1 MQRIKN
7 TLIYITLKGLKFLV
21 RWLPYRIALSLGG
34 LLGAGFYAWVP
45 REREKAVRNLG
56 LVFPDMTG
64 PEKTVLIRRVFISVG
79 RNALEFM
86 KMNSYTTEQII
97 RLVEGAEGREHM
109 EAAYNRGQGVVCLTA
124 HLGNWEILPIFTNQQ
139 GWPSAVVA
147 QRLYDSRLDAM
158 LNRFREKRGV
168 VVIKR
173 GNITREIIRCLR
185 SGMLLG
191 VLNDQDTSVDSRWA
205 PFFGRMAKTPVG
217 MLRLARKTG
226 AAVVPIFIARQ
237 ASGRIRIYVEPAIS
251 LPKTGN
257 EESDLLEG
265 ARLCNQQIEKYV
277 RRFPEQWV
285 WFHSRWKSRPGNEK

>member
-7 TLIYITLKGLKFLV
+7 NLIYITLKGLKFSV
-21 RWLPYRIALSLGG
+21 RWLPYRIALFLGG
-34 LLGAGFYAWVP
+34 LLGACFYAWVP
-45 REREKAVRNLG
+45 REREKARQNLG
-56 LVFPDMTG
+56 LAFPDMSG
-64 PEKTVLIRRVFISVG
+64 PEKSVLTRRIFISIG

-97 RLVEGAEGREHM
+97 SLVEGVEGREHM
-109 EAAYNRGQGVVCLTA
+109 ENAHNQGQGVICLTA

-147 QRLYDSRLDAM
+147 QRLYDTRLDEM
-158 LNRFREKRGV
+158 LNRFREERGV

-173 GNITREIIRCLR
+173 GNITRGIIRCLR
-185 SGMLLG
+185 SNMLLG
-191 VLNDQDTSVDSRWA
+191 VLNDQDTDVDARWA
-205 PFFGRMAKTPVG
+205 PFFGRPAKTPVG
-217 MLRLARKTG
+217 ILRLARKTG
-226 AAVVPIFIARQ
+226 ARIVPVFIARQ
-237 ASGRIRIYVEPAIS
+237 ASGRNRIYLEPAIV
-251 LPKTGN
+251 LPKTGD
-257 EESDLLEG
+257 EENDLLEG